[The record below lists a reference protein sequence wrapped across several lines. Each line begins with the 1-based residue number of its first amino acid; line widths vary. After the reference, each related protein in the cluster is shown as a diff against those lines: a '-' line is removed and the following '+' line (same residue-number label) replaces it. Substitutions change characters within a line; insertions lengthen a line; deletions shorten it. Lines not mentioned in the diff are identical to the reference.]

1 MMWYLFVGG
10 ALLIISML
18 RKETTAAKG
27 QNWVVKEVINLR

>member
-1 MMWYLFVGG
+1 MMWYLFIGG

-27 QNWVVKEVINLR
+27 QTEWLKEVINLR